1 MPPASEDP
9 AYSNACPAPGVL
21 TLQQGQLCASAVF
34 IRAAFGLCHSRR
46 HPHLAPAHLATAGR
60 RRPRAARAAAMG
72 TSTAA
77 SEVVTLSNGVEMP
90 AVGFG
95 TYQMSVRDP

>member
-1 MPPASEDP
+1 LRIG
-9 AYSNACPAPGVL
+9 N
-21 TLQQGQLCASAVF
+21 

-46 HPHLAPAHLATAGR
+46 HLAPAHLATASL
-60 RRPRAARAAAMG
+60 RRPPAARAAAMS